1 MTTINGLTITDGLVA
16 AIKHEC
22 CSQVTDETMLDSYEQ
37 WLMQTN
43 DYLLDRL
50 TEACPDNIDEL
61 KELST
66 LLVNSKAIRDMIT
79 RLNTEL
85 KISIN
90 TK

>member
-1 MTTINGLTITDGLVA
+1 MTIINGLIITDGLVA
-16 AIKHEC
+16 ALKFEC
-22 CSQVTDETMLDSYEQ
+22 LSQVTDETTLDGFEQ

-50 TEACPDNIDEL
+50 TESYPDNIDEL
-61 KELST
+61 KEIST
-66 LLVNSKAIRDMIT
+66 LLTNTKAIRDMIH
-79 RLNTEL
+79 RLNVEL

>member
-1 MTTINGLTITDGLVA
+1 M
-16 AIKHEC
+16 
-22 CSQVTDETMLDSYEQ
+22 SQVTDETTLDGFEQ

-50 TEACPDNIDEL
+50 TEACQDNIDEL

-66 LLVNSKAIRDMIT
+66 LLVNTKAIRDMIH
-79 RLNTEL
+79 RLNVEL